1 MLNNL
6 TGTILAVAVRMRSCL
21 IYYRTL
27 AIPLTAISLI
37 CALQVLQAGS
47 GYFVFRVLWVK
58 VLTSI
63 VIGCYIAIFRTQDIV
78 FYNNLGVSRAG
89 LFVFSFVFDFLI
101 WLLLM
106 TITVALIS

>member
-1 MLNNL
+1 MLYNL
-6 TGTILAVAVRMRSCL
+6 TGTIAVAVRMRICL

-37 CALQVLQAGS
+37 CALQVLQSGS

-63 VIGCYIAIFRTQDIV
+63 VIGCYII
-78 FYNNLGVSRAG
+78 LSRRA
-89 LFVFSFVFDFLI
+89 L
-101 WLLLM
+101 
-106 TITVALIS
+106 LISI